1 MNFFSKI
8 IEINKKKFKGLIAQ
22 TEINGDK
29 VIFLKPQK
37 YMNLSC
43 VQTVYHWLDGT
54 SIPSIDNLYALSSLF
69 KMPMDALVCGNRPSI
84 ILPHDEDFFMRALSY
99 YMRISDMQA
108 A

>member
-1 MNFFSKI
+1 MYPVIDMKRTGERI
-8 IEINKKKFKGLIAQ
+8 RQIMERKKVTPKDI
-22 TEINGDK
+22 
-29 VIFLKPQK
+29 QK

-84 ILPHDEDFFMRALSY
+84 ILPHDEEFFMRGLSY
-99 YMRISDMQA
+99 YMRILEMQA